1 MNDKQNNG
9 KMINKEKIEAVIAI
23 EEGKK
28 KGLTPFQVGVRMGI
42 NNIIQGKTKINKWQK
57 IKKCLWQL

>member
-57 IKKCLWQL
+57 